1 MKVNA
6 ILTIIF
12 FLGIIGFS
20 QVSSQDLATLNAS
33 IVQLNKSFSSISW
46 IAGASALQ
54 FTNDGVNM
62 FNYMYRDAVVY
73 QDIFAAYQ
81 TRIFQQRGAPAG
93 WDETSYSST
102 LWNGRK
108 ILKIGA
114 GVQASNANGIVV
126 HPPSGYNV
134 LWLRVLNDRWETFR
148 VMSAV
153 YTETQQAI
161 YAGGYRN
168 LNEISPDGGSAD
180 SYNTAHTW
188 VPIPLYF
195 TGDYYVFSDAN
206 SDDWISGIAF
216 GKNLWNHAMNSA
228 VAYYWF
234 LNGGSGVGWYSE
246 NWNNDQL
253 ATLTPGIINQL
264 YVPVVPSG
272 KNKLLYFVEHNNNW
286 VGTQHGNVRVNDYD
300 SERLRTSYHNPFA
313 THHSSKFYQRY
324 VAALVPAS
332 VIPSNAKFI
341 KVEIDMTYS
350 DTKFHFREAGTH
362 DYI

>member
-1 MKVNA
+1 MKALLNIA
-6 ILTIIF
+6 FLLCILG
-12 FLGIIGFS
+12 LS
-20 QVSSQDLATLNAS
+20 QVSSQDLDTLNAS
-33 IVQLNKSFSSISW
+33 IIKVNNSFNSISW
-46 IAGASALQ
+46 IAGASALK
-54 FTNDGVNM
+54 FTNDGVNL
-62 FNYMYRDAVVY
+62 FNYMYREAVVY

-81 TRIFQQRGAPAG
+81 TRVFEKRGAAAG
-93 WDETSYSST
+93 WDETSYSTSST
-102 LWNGRK
+102 LWYGRK

-114 GVQASNANGIVV
+114 GVQASNANGITV
-126 HPPSGYNV
+126 HVPSGYNV
-134 LWLRVLNDRWETFR
+134 LWLRVLSDRWETFR

-161 YAGGYRN
+161 YAGGWRN

-180 SYNTAHTW
+180 GYNTFHTW

-195 TGDYYVFSDAN
+195 SGDYWVFSDAN

-228 VAYYWF
+228 VAYFWA
-234 LNGGSGVGWYSE
+234 LNGGSGVTWHSV
-246 NWNNDQL
+246 WNNDVL
-253 ATLTPGIINQL
+253 AYLNAGVISQL

-286 VGTQHGNVRVNDYD
+286 VGTMHGSVKVNNYD
-300 SERLRTSYHNPFA
+300 NERLRTSYHNPFA
-313 THHSSKFYQRY
+313 THHSSKIYQRY

-332 VIPSNAKFI
+332 VIPSGSKFL
-341 KVEIDMTYS
+341 KVEIDLTFS
-350 DTKFHFREAGTH
+350 DTNFHFREVGTH